1 MQQSPGYWRPPG
13 SRGDRH
19 AQQQRLLERL
29 RDAGDQPVASP
40 SSTRSG
46 IAFPAA
52 VVSEL
57 ELNGYEI
64 ERVYDDHGWMVGVAC
79 SSQTPGRSHWPPLA
93 PPPHR
98 QPAEVHF
105 AITAD
110 DRGCESGACSG
121 RSTRRR
127 RTGSP
132 SSFAR
137 CSQAATVAPAAPRPW
152 TGSSR
157 PHAERT
163 ICAKLACSSHGRGPC
178 RSQRK
183 QYAHG
188 PNGKVPA
195 SRQAT
200 ARLRPAVPAP
210 LPKSAADW
218 MHARGRFPQRSRT
231 NAATPPMI
239 GSPRFAKSVLVVQSS
254 RTCWSCGC

>member
-1 MQQSPGYWRPPG
+1 MTPA
-13 SRGDRH
+13 D

-29 RDAGDQPVASP
+29 RDAGDQPVAFAEQHA
-40 SSTRSG
+40 SG

-57 ELNGYEI
+57 ELNGYAI
-64 ERVYDDHGWMVGVAC
+64 ERVYDHGRMVGVRLL
-79 SSQTPGRSHWPPLA
+79 QPEPPDA
-93 PPPHR
+93 ATGPRWRRPHR
-98 QPAEVHF
+98 QPAAIHF
-105 AITAD
+105 AITAMTAAAK
-110 DRGCESGACSG
+110 SGACSG

-188 PNGKVPA
+188 PNRKVPA
-195 SRQAT
+195 RRQAT

-210 LPKSAADW
+210 LPKSASDW

-239 GSPRFAKSVLVVQSS
+239 GSPRFAKSVLVVRSR